1 MQNLAATD
9 NIIEIPFT
17 NNKMQ
22 VTVIS
27 CFNLS
32 GRGITVFLKNDN
44 SNFGLLKGTVLQSIQ
59 SGESWIVDTRI
70 IAFDA
75 EIPFENETVSIE
87 MLHFS
92 GIENATKASQA
103 AKERIN
109 NNIFQYRLIPVS
121 GYTGPNEQEILNIIR
136 QTK

>member
-1 MQNLAATD
+1 MQYLAATD
-9 NIIEIPFT
+9 NIIEISFT
-17 NNKMQ
+17 INKMQ

-27 CFNLS
+27 CFYLS

-44 SNFGLLKGTVLQSIQ
+44 SNFGLPKGTVLQSIQ
-59 SGESWIVDTRI
+59 SGESWIVDKRI

-92 GIENATKASQA
+92 SIENATKASQA
-103 AKERIN
+103 SKERVG

-121 GYTGPNEQEILNIIR
+121 GNTGPNEQEILNIIR
-136 QTK
+136 QSE